1 MIYQI
6 ILTFAFLIL
15 SVLGGYFYREFNQ
28 REQDLLNQIKDLESK
43 VKESQEYFGSIAHL
57 LPKPKTTIPV
67 EEIPVMQPNQ

>member
-28 REQDLLNQIKDLESK
+28 REQDLLKQINELEIK
-43 VKESQEYFGSIAHL
+43 VKESEEYFGSIAHL
-57 LPKPKTTIPV
+57 LPKIKTTIPV
-67 EEIPVMQPNQ
+67 EEIPTMQPNQ